1 MSPLRKKLVVALA
14 GTLLSV
20 SGITLVA
27 THEGQSFSAYP
38 DPATGGAPWTIC
50 KGHTGKDV
58 YRGLTVTQDQCDV
71 WFAQDLKVAE
81 SGVQALVRVPLRQGE
96 YDAYS
101 SFVFNAGRKNFST
114 STMLRKLNA
123 GDHKGACNEFPKW
136 RYANG
141 MVMQG
146 IVVRRTAEQ
155 TECHKP
161 GGIVYAGASK

>member
-1 MSPLRKKLVVALA
+1 MSPLRKKLVAALA

-27 THEGQSFSAYP
+27 THEGTRLTAYP

-50 KGHTGKDV
+50 KGHTGSDV
-58 YRGLTVTQDQCDV
+58 YAGLTVTQEQCDL
-71 WFAQDLKVAE
+71 WFAQDLKRAE
-81 SGVQALVRVPLRQGE
+81 KGVQELVRVPLRQGE

-101 SFVFNAGRKNFST
+101 SFVFNAGRKNFAG

-123 GDHKGACNEFPKW
+123 GDHVGACNEFPKW
-136 RYANG
+136 KYANG
-141 MVMQG
+141 MVLNG
-146 IVVRRTAEQ
+146 IVVRRTEEQ